1 MCDGP
6 EVSRFLRHRC
16 HKRPARS
23 VNLCMNRNEGSGVTS
38 HDVVVVGAGLAGL
51 AVAQLCRREG
61 RSVLVLDP
69 HPGGRARSD
78 TKDGFIF
85 NRGPHAVYLGGAT
98 ERVLGRLGIALPG
111 GPPQIT
117 DGAILAGTTTDRLP
131 SSAASLVA
139 CGYLGLRDKASLGSF
154 FARLPKLRA
163 AEWSGVPTTELVGDL
178 RERARLVALMAIR
191 TSTYCAVHDR
201 LSADIAVTAL
211 QAPGVRY
218 VDGGWQRLVDELSA
232 GVDIVAA
239 SVTAAREGEVH
250 SAAGVHRAK
259 GVVIAAGTP
268 SATASL
274 LGLGPFSVDGPIE
287 VASLDLG
294 LRAGVVH
301 PLLLALDEPL
311 YFSMHSP
318 AAAVAPAGR
327 FVAHAATY
335 ITPLS
340 AKEPKKQREQL
351 DSHAQRSGVH
361 PDSVVTSRYLH
372 RMTVVGALPS
382 AANGGLAG
390 RPSIDTSGF
399 SDVFIAGDWVG
410 PEGQLA
416 DASFASAE
424 AVAARLV
431 KA

>member
-1 MCDGP
+1 
-6 EVSRFLRHRC
+6 
-16 HKRPARS
+16 
-23 VNLCMNRNEGSGVTS
+23 MNENETSAVTR

-51 AVAQLCRREG
+51 AVAQLCRRQG

-98 ERVLGRLGIALPG
+98 ERVLSRLGIALPG
-111 GPPQIT
+111 GPPQIAG
-117 DGAILAGTTTDRLP
+117 GAILACGKTDRLP
-131 SSAASLVA
+131 FSAASLVA
-139 CGYLGLRDKASLGSF
+139 CGYLGVRDKASLGSF
-154 FARLPKLRA
+154 FAKLPKLRA

-191 TSTYCAVHDR
+191 TSTDCAAPER
-201 LSADIAVTAL
+201 LSADVTVTAL

-218 VDGGWQRLVDELSA
+218 VDGGWQRFVDELSA
-232 GVDIVAA
+232 GLEITAA
-239 SVTAAREGEVH
+239 PVTAAGEGEVQ
-250 SAAGVHRAK
+250 SSAGVHRANK

-268 SATASL
+268 SAAASL
-274 LGLGPFSVDGPIE
+274 LGLQPFPVDGPIE

-294 LRAGVVH
+294 LCASVVH
-301 PLLLALDEPL
+301 PLLLAVDEPL

-318 AAAVAPAGR
+318 AAALAQPGR

-335 ITPLS
+335 ITSSS
-340 AKEPKKQREQL
+340 AKDPAAQREQL
-351 DSHAQRSGVH
+351 EAHAQRSGVRA
-361 PDSVVTSRYLH
+361 DSVVRSRYLH

-390 RPSIDTSGF
+390 RPEVHAPGCN
-399 SDVFIAGDWVG
+399 DVFMAGDWIG

-424 AVAARLV
+424 AVAARLGND
-431 KA
+431 